1 MTDSALSN
9 HVERFLTY
17 VTRHERIV
25 SDRMSAISG
34 LYDTLI
40 ENFECLYD
48 CSALTEIQDSA
59 RKLLELEAQE
69 AEVIESMASSNLTLV
84 RDSNE
89 L

>member
-1 MTDSALSN
+1 MDSAISD

-17 VTRHERIV
+17 VTRHERIS
-25 SDRMSAISG
+25 SDRMEAISG

-40 ENFECLYD
+40 ENFACLFD
-48 CSALTEIQDSA
+48 CSALTEIQDQA

-84 RDSNE
+84 RSSHGI
-89 L
+89 